1 MVMNMQLRVE
11 SESNFAYLVIF
22 LQDFQRET

>member
-1 MVMNMQLRVE
+1 MNMQLKVE

-22 LQDFQRET
+22 LQDFQGETWK